1 MRDFYPDLPKLH
13 AQEEY
18 LMAVDMNDI
27 EKLREIHAKY
37 GPKTS
42 SAETPSI
49 CKCNWHS
56 WSAVAQR

>member
-37 GPKTS
+37 GPKTT

-49 CKCNWHS
+49 CKCD
-56 WSAVAQR
+56 